1 MILFVD
7 STVREDSRTR
17 RLAERLVS
25 RLADDDV
32 RVLRLEDEH
41 LRPFDARTLD
51 RRTRAIEAGRWN
63 SPLLAKAAEFAS
75 ADQIV
80 VAAPFWDLSFPAL
93 LKTYIEWISVI
104 GIVFGFGY
112 VEALAKSFWGIPK
125 VRRIAATGLDIVGA
139 DVEAILRSAETRLAE
154 DVAHGPA
161 AGVSARRLS
170 RDERID
176 HPPGDG
182 TGRRQGRQGIRGEP
196 SRLDD
201 FGTVRPEFP

>member
-25 RLADDDV
+25 RLADDEV
-32 RVLRLEDEH
+32 RVLHLEDEH
-41 LRPFDARTLD
+41 LRPFDARTLA
-51 RRTRAIEAGRWN
+51 RRTRAIEAGRWD

-104 GIVFGFGY
+104 GGHTVIVFTFLFLWPMAAFG
-112 VEALAKSFWGIPK
+112 
-125 VRRIAATGLDIVGA
+125 TGVQVGA
-139 DVEAILRSAETRLAE
+139 IDGMTFSAFTRGALRWF
-154 DVAHGPA
+154 
-161 AGVSARRLS
+161 LS
-170 RDERID
+170 
-176 HPPGDG
+176 
-182 TGRRQGRQGIRGEP
+182 
-196 SRLDD
+196 
-201 FGTVRPEFP
+201 TV

>member
-63 SPLLAKAAEFAS
+63 SPLLAKADEFAA

-104 GIVFGFGY
+104 GVVFRYSDDGRP
-112 VEALAKSFWGIPK
+112 I
-125 VRRIAATGLDIVGA
+125 GLC
-139 DVEAILRSAETRLAE
+139 R
-154 DVAHGPA
+154 
-161 AGVSARRLS
+161 
-170 RDERID
+170 
-176 HPPGDG
+176 
-182 TGRRQGRQGIRGEP
+182 
-196 SRLDD
+196 
-201 FGTVRPEFP
+201 